1 MKNVFKKIRDEKAE
15 VSARKLYSKKLAFH
29 NFFHVIETL
38 KFANKIVN
46 SLVTKLSTINL
57 ETIYYALLFHDAG
70 YAEDQTC
77 LGYADK
83 EWYSAALA
91 EEYLLGRGMSPV
103 DVSKVTLAIRATHIN
118 AECRNLEEEVV
129 RGADISGMAAPYN
142 DFLEMSRVIRAEQEY
157 LIGAKISWAN
167 WVRGSEVNLKPYLH
181 EKISC
186 GELFIKS
193 NEPSL
198 FNQRLTSNIKQL
210 KQEIV

>member
-1 MKNVFKKIRDEKAE
+1 MKNVFRKIRDEKAE

-38 KFANKIVN
+38 KFANQIVH
-46 SLVTKLSTINL
+46 SLVTKLSTLNL

-70 YAEDQTC
+70 YIEDQTC

-83 EWYSAALA
+83 ESYSATLA

-103 DVSKVTLAIRATHIN
+103 DVSKVTRAIKATHIN

-142 DFLEMSRVIRAEQEY
+142 EFLEMSRAIRAEQEY
-157 LIGAKISWAN
+157 LIGAKISWAD
-167 WVRGSEVNLKPYLH
+167 WVRGSEVHLKPYLY